1 MTMTITGH
9 QKVMKEDSRA
19 YGRFALNTQKPSS
32 SMPDS
37 PDLEEYVVA
46 KITCF
51 PNVRGREG

>member
-19 YGRFALNTQKPSS
+19 YGRFALKTQKPSS

-37 PDLEEYVVA
+37 PDLKENVVA
-46 KITCF
+46 KISCF
-51 PNVRGREG
+51 PKCERMEG